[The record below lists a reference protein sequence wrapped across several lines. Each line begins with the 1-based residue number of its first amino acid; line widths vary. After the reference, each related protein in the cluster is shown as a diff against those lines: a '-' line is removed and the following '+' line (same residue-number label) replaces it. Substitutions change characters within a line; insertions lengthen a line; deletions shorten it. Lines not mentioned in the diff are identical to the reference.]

1 MPHSYTLNSPRKKW
15 IDLCMSL
22 VEPWVLRNRSSTNWT
37 NNLP

>member
-1 MPHSYTLNSPRKKW
+1 
-15 IDLCMSL
+15 MSL